1 MIDKGWAQMS
11 TTLDRELPVEQSRK
25 PILWV
30 WMLGALLLVSGAIYF
45 YNGSDKM
52 PVDQVAHI
60 SMEDISAA
68 GDRNT
73 DIISQNTGKNNDD
86 LEVMPPEQDQ
96 ANNTEERKS
105 SATELQSGQISSQS
119 NITVNNQDQ
128 YAQNHGR
135 KPMKIHQLKK
145 TNIQDGEEV
154 APDPQSKVV
163 PREAQDKTVA
173 SQWVILDKS
182 LDALQE
188 DTRARTPELPATELD
203 ADELGS
209 IDTVADLKR
218 DANQKTQGEVA
229 KLSKAALHPGALL
242 FSLRDARVYISSDQL
257 EPLPMGVLPVKNKGG
272 LMSPFVMV
280 RMTRDINPK
289 GLGYELGGGVT
300 FGKSRL
306 RPYMQV
312 AFGRSTMSD
321 RSSEEIVNLDLDG
334 TFSGIGATNEF
345 LEELER
351 IQLETPV
358 GADAVYQLS
367 YIALETGAHA
377 MLNRRISMHLGAGY
391 TRYLTV
397 VNRSFTYATAN
408 SDLQSA
414 IFDYTSQVENM
425 NADSEFSKSEISF
438 NLGLGYQIGRN
449 VYAGLIYRRGIN
461 RLISSTEDQSSS
473 DLEGVVENTN
483 PPQAIIPYRR
493 SFFGLEIKYRF

>member
-30 WMLGALLLVSGAIYF
+30 WMLGALLLVSGAIYL
-45 YNGSDKM
+45 YSGNDNS
-52 PVDQVAHI
+52 PVDEVANS
-60 SMEDISAA
+60 SMVDIGTV

-73 DIISQNTGKNNDD
+73 DILSRNAGKNNDD
-86 LEVMPPEQDQ
+86 LEVMPSEQDQ

-154 APDPQSKVV
+154 APDPQSKAV
-163 PREAQDKTVA
+163 PREAQHKTVA
-173 SQWVILDKS
+173 SQPVGLHNS
-182 LDALQE
+182 PGALHE
-188 DTRARTPELPATELD
+188 DTRASTQELLVTELD
-203 ADELGS
+203 ALEVGVTDV
-209 IDTVADLKR
+209 VADLKENINQSTQR
-218 DANQKTQGEVA
+218 ESASLAAIELYQSTVVSSLQDAGV
-229 KLSKAALHPGALL
+229 H
-242 FSLRDARVYISSDQL
+242 ISNDQM

-272 LMSPFVMV
+272 LMSPFVMA

-300 FGKSRL
+300 FGRARM
-306 RPYMQV
+306 RPYMQAV
-312 AFGRSTMSD
+312 FGRSTMSD

-367 YIALETGAHA
+367 YLTLEAGAHA
-377 MLNRRISMHLGAGY
+377 MLNRRISLHLGAAY
-391 TRYLTV
+391 NRYLTV
-397 VNRSFTYATAN
+397 VNRSVTYASDN

-414 IFDYTSQVENM
+414 IFDYASQTEDVNSD
-425 NADSEFSKSEISF
+425 AEFSKNEISF